1 MVDYTG
7 HKYNFLTIISK
18 FKKEGKGEW
27 FVRCR
32 CDCGCIKEA
41 RIHHVLKGYIK
52 TCGAYE
58 CRRKL
63 NGRHMKDYTGQKF
76 SRLTILSQEKKGD
89 KWFAL
94 CRCDC
99 GRVKTKNLNSI
110 RNGSTKTCG
119 AVKCQ
124 EKLESF
130 AFERL
135 KKYIGQK
142 FNSLTVLSHYKKGR
156 DYFFHC
162 RCDCGRSKKVRAYYV
177 IHGITKSCDSRE
189 CREKAFYQKTGY
201 HYNEDRVKDITGM
214 KFGRLTVK
222 KLLRT
227 ELSSNG
233 KIKRIWLCKCDCG
246 KTHETRSFPLL
257 IGKTK
262 SCGCLSTENRKEIVK
277 KTSLYKSLIED
288 TLLLFDVMNLGYR
301 KNGRKI
307 GVTYIPKSKKWKAQ
321 QIFKYQR
328 GSYFYNSYGEALKKR
343 LEIQDKVTIPF
354 IRRNKKYLP
363 KDTDIDYWRNLNSN
377 VKFNPKKY
385 EKDKIA
391 GKIPNRL

>member
-7 HKYNFLTIISK
+7 QKFNYLTILSK
-18 FKKEGKGEW
+18 FKKEGNGES

-32 CDCGCIKEA
+32 CDCGRIKEA
-41 RIHHVLKGYIK
+41 RLHHVIKGAIK

-63 NGRHMKDYTGQKF
+63 SDGYMKDFTGQKF
-76 SRLTILSQEKKGD
+76 SRLTILSQEKKGG
-89 KWFAL
+89 KWFVL

-99 GRVKTKNLNSI
+99 GRVKTKNLNCI

-124 EKLESF
+124 EKLDGF

-142 FNSLTVLSHYKKGR
+142 FNFLTVLSHYKKGR
-156 DYFFHC
+156 VYFFRC

-177 IHGITKSCDSRE
+177 IHGMTKSCDSRE

-214 KFGRLTVK
+214 KFSRLRVK
-222 KLLRT
+222 KLLSE
-227 ELSSNG
+227 ELTSNR

-246 KTHETRSFPLL
+246 KTYKTIANPLL
-257 IGKTK
+257 TGKVR
-262 SCGCLSTENRKEIVK
+262 SCGCLNTESRKEIVK
-277 KTSLYKSLIED
+277 KTSMYKSLIDD
-288 TLLLFDVMNLGYR
+288 TMLLFDVMNLGYR
-301 KNGRKI
+301 INGRKI
-307 GVTYIPKSKKWKAQ
+307 GVTFIPKSKKWKAQ

-328 GSYFYNSYGEALKKR
+328 KTFLYNTYEEALKKR
-343 LEIQDKVTIPF
+343 LEIQNKITIPF
-354 IRRNKKYLP
+354 IRRNKKVLP
-363 KDTDIDYWRNLNSN
+363 KDIDIDYWRILNSN

-385 EKDKIA
+385 EKDKNA
-391 GKIPNRL
+391 WKIPNRL